1 MAQTPDFAQMM
12 KDMMGNFPVD
22 TSSVENL
29 AKSQAAL
36 AEKMSSV
43 AIEAAQKS
51 TELSAK
57 WMQDTLSKLSGVTT
71 AKAEPAEYAKS
82 VTDFMTQ
89 SAESAAEHMAAFA
102 DVAKRVQ
109 TETIELLMAAGKDMS
124 EDMTAAARKATS
136 DMTNAA
142 QNFSGAAK
150 AVTTTS
156 TNV

>member
-1 MAQTPDFAQMM
+1 MAQTPDYAQMM

-36 AEKMSSV
+36 AEKMSAV

-51 TELSAK
+51 TDLSAK
-57 WMQDTLSKLSGVTT
+57 WMQDTLAKLSGVTT
-71 AKAEPAEYAKS
+71 AKAEPADYAKS

-89 SAESAAEHMAAFA
+89 SAETAAEHMAAFA
-102 DVAKRVQ
+102 DIAKRVQ
-109 TETIELLMAAGKDMS
+109 TETLELLMAAGKDMT
-124 EDMTAAARKATS
+124 EDMTAAARKAGS
-136 DMTNAA
+136 DFTAAA
-142 QNFSGAAK
+142 QKATSG
-150 AVTTTS
+150 S